1 VKKRMK
7 IDLSGL
13 ISLSLSAMAM
23 EVRAADDI
31 KQRTARVSYGT
42 AADHPF
48 GLGVT
53 KFSELVAQKTAG
65 KITVRA
71 YAVGVL
77 GAEAPSISSAQ
88 GGCWKWR

>member
-1 VKKRMK
+1 MK
-7 IDLSGL
+7 IGLSGL

-23 EVRAADDI
+23 EVRAANDI

-48 GLGVT
+48 GLGMT

-71 YAVGVL
+71 YAAGVL
-77 GAEAPSISSAQ
+77 GRRPHRSRPRRAA
-88 GGCWKWR
+88 CWKWR